1 MLVHLDLN
9 FRVSSTLIND
19 NKIIVQDHESDR
31 VLVFNIDMKVFWKIN
46 KELTDKLEELGG
58 EAMNFIPDCGTE
70 GMVCRVDNSIK
81 LVHTNLSK
89 EIEITNSSINPPKSI
104 PCFKAYMPND
114 NETKQIIV
122 VSAEVAEDNTI
133 FTAHKVSWYSLQ
145 KKKMVVIED

>member
-58 EAMNFIPDCGTE
+58 ESMNFIPDCGTE

-89 EIEITNSSINPPKSI
+89 EIEITSSSVNPPKSLS
-104 PCFKAYMPND
+104 CFKVCMPND
-114 NETKQIIV
+114 N
-122 VSAEVAEDNTI
+122 
-133 FTAHKVSWYSLQ
+133 
-145 KKKMVVIED
+145 